1 MYSLSP
7 RSYDMQVGRF
17 HPFTGHEGPQG
28 EQRYSSTLVQTSAV
42 EGVEGSASHPGSTL
56 LPGKTRYPLYRR
68 LGGPQG
74 RSGLV
79 RKISP
84 YRVSNPG
91 PSSPQAVAIPTELP
105 GPHLTICNGRKFHR
119 YQQENSKKYEKK
131 KRGGLESYGIKDKMT
146 GKNIL
151 SHAIKV
157 YRGSRGIAPLR
168 SSTLEEGAW
177 LTSRSGCLS
186 LTERAPVHTEQQSA
200 WAPQP
205 V

>member
-1 MYSLSP
+1 MGLRAGLDWCGKFRP
-7 RSYDMQVGRF
+7 
-17 HPFTGHEGPQG
+17 TGFRTPDRPARRQ
-28 EQRYSSTLVQTSAV
+28 S
-42 EGVEGSASHPGSTL
+42 
-56 LPGKTRYPLYRR
+56 LYRLSYPAHILR
-68 LGGPQG
+68 YVMDVN
-74 RSGLV
+74 STATNK
-79 RKISP
+79 KIL
-84 YRVSNPG
+84 RNM
-91 PSSPQAVAIPTELP
+91 
-105 GPHLTICNGRKFHR
+105 
-119 YQQENSKKYEKK
+119 K